1 MRGKHL
7 GRPATPHGLIVD
19 IEGLATSKD
28 PSIHQIQSKI
38 AGRASRGLVDEITKR
53 VRNISSAPL

>member
-38 AGRASRGLVDEITKR
+38 AGRASRGLG
-53 VRNISSAPL
+53 